1 MINKDGGKDLNPMSG
16 HNKSFVVELP
26 FAEQRDSIV
35 SIMSLKRGPETNLAQ
50 DEEGDVSTKGDFLS
64 MNR

>member
-1 MINKDGGKDLNPMSG
+1 MMDRDRSKDLNPMSG
-16 HNKSFVVELP
+16 HNKSLVVEIP

-35 SIMSLKRGPETNLAQ
+35 SIMSLKRGPETNLGK

>member
-1 MINKDGGKDLNPMSG
+1 MSG
-16 HNKSFVVELP
+16 HNKSLVVEIP

-35 SIMSLKRGPETNLAQ
+35 SIMSLKRGPETNLGK